1 VSDQKPTTFDIDSIG
16 HDRVSNT
23 KPGMKSLRALTANHL
38 GPDFKKAREMAYATR
53 RYLEIELTQYEDVTC
68 DQ

>member
-1 VSDQKPTTFDIDSIG
+1 MSDQKPTTFDIDSIG
-16 HDRVSNT
+16 HVVSQIQNLEEILE
-23 KPGMKSLRALTANHL
+23 GIDANHL